1 MGVLTVSHGFG
12 AWGDM
17 FRVIATMGQDQQFER
32 WIDALEAA
40 KALMPDCRGWTQE
53 IRILDEGAI
62 IWSYTRSHKYPQ
74 FIGPG
79 TYNRLAR
86 QFLQEAAEDEAR
98 LAASKVIGDQ

>member
-1 MGVLTVSHGFG
+1 
-12 AWGDM
+12 M

-40 KALMPDCRGWTQE
+40 KALIPDCRGWTQE
-53 IRILDEGAI
+53 IRILDAGELV
-62 IWSYTRSHKYPQ
+62 WSYTRSHKYPQ

-86 QFLQEAAEDEAR
+86 RFLQEAAEDEAK
-98 LAASKVIGDQ
+98 AAAGKLVGQQQEGEA